1 MGFTIQWWWN
11 CKIFITKIDDFY
23 PEKFIYFLISA
34 VIFFLLVTILNLVNS
49 DSNPTE
55 GLVFYWLLV
64 PGILLIFYPTVF
76 GIQSDVD
83 TRMIEILFGIP
94 NYRYKVWLIRMA
106 LIYFVVFFILIF
118 LSLLSSVALISF
130 PIVGMVFQ
138 LMFPIFFLGSAAFMV
153 STLVRNGNGTA
164 VVMVMIGL
172 FFWIAT
178 GFLPQ
183 KYNLFLNPFSMPSDV
198 NEVVWADTTLNNRI
212 FIFILTLVCVLF
224 GLIRLQK
231 REKFVWFCVMRIEI
245 TLLVK

>member
-1 MGFTIQWWWN
+1 MYTMKYEKQLKNSFSLIKDLVRFN
-11 CKIFITKIDDFY
+11 LKIIFAN
-23 PEKFIYFLISA
+23 KFIYFLISA
-34 VIFFLLVTILNLVNS
+34 VIFFLLVTILNLANS

-55 GLVFYWLLV
+55 GLVFELLLV

-94 NYRYKVWLIRMA
+94 NYRYKVWLIRIA
-106 LIYFVVFFILIF
+106 LIYFVVFFILII
-118 LSLLSSVALISF
+118 LSLLSSVALVSF
-130 PIVGMVFQ
+130 PILEMVYQ

-164 VVMVMIGL
+164 VVMVILGL
-172 FFWIAT
+172 AFWIGT
-178 GFLPQ
+178 GAFLPD

-198 NEVVWADTTLNNRI
+198 NEVVWADATLTNRI
-212 FIFILTLVCVLF
+212 VILVLTLVCIVF

-231 REKFVWFCVMRIEI
+231 REKFV
-245 TLLVK
+245 

>member
-1 MGFTIQWWWN
+1 MKYKKQIKNSFSLIKDLVKFN
-11 CKIFITKIDDFY
+11 LKIIFAN
-23 PEKFIYFLISA
+23 KFIYFLISA

-106 LIYFVVFFILIF
+106 LIYFVVFFILII
-118 LSLLSSVALISF
+118 LSLLSSVALVSF
-130 PIVGMVFQ
+130 PILGMVFQ
-138 LMFPIFFLGSAAFMV
+138 LMYPIFFLGSAAFMV

-164 VVMVMIGL
+164 VVMVIVGL

-183 KYNLFLNPFSMPSDV
+183 KYNLFLNPFSMPSDM
-198 NEVVWADTTLNNRI
+198 NEVVWTDITLNNRI

-231 REKFVWFCVMRIEI
+231 REKFV
-245 TLLVK
+245 

>member
-1 MGFTIQWWWN
+1 MKYEKQLKNSFSLIKDIVRFN
-11 CKIFITKIDDFY
+11 LKIIFAN
-23 PEKFIYFLISA
+23 KFIYFLISA
-34 VIFFLLVTILNLVNS
+34 VIFFLLVTILNLANS

-106 LIYFVVFFILIF
+106 LIYFVVFFILII
-118 LSLLSSVALISF
+118 LSLLSSVVLVSF
-130 PIVGMVFQ
+130 SILSMVFQ

-212 FIFILTLVCVLF
+212 YIFVLTLISIMF
-224 GLIRLQK
+224 GLLRLQK
-231 REKFVWFCVMRIEI
+231 REKFV
-245 TLLVK
+245 